1 MSRVNKEFILDAIL
15 LVLGLV
21 CLVTGIVL
29 DFQIVP
35 RHTEARHLYRDIHTY
50 IGYAM
55 YVGLVIHVVWHK
67 AWIKAVVS
75 RLLKR

>member
-1 MSRVNKEFILDAIL
+1 MKKKFILDVIL

-29 DFQIVP
+29 DFQLVP
-35 RHTEARHLYRDIHTY
+35 RHTEARHLCRDIHIY

-55 YVGLVIHVVWHK
+55 YVGLVIHIVWHK

-75 RLLKR
+75 KLIKR

>member
-1 MSRVNKEFILDAIL
+1 MKKNLILDVLL

-29 DFQIVP
+29 DFQMVP
-35 RHTEARHLYRDIHTY
+35 RHTEARHLYRDVHVY

-55 YVGLVIHVVWHK
+55 YVGLVIHIAWHK
-67 AWIKAVVS
+67 AWIKSVVS
-75 RLLKR
+75 KLLKR